1 MTAQQSALPTMD
13 RQRVFWLWLPLAV
26 SFTLMMLEGPSVQS
40 AIARLGDPETN
51 LAAFGL
57 VLSLSLII
65 ESPVIMLISTSIA
78 LARDT
83 QSYRALRNFVVALIG
98 GLTLLTALVAWTPLY
113 DLVVSGLL
121 GIPDTI
127 SAAARPGLRIMLL
140 WTAAIGW
147 RRFYQGLL
155 VRHGLTQRVSY
166 GTAIRLGSA
175 ILTAFVLVRW
185 GAVSGAQV
193 GAYALM
199 VGVLSEALATY
210 LFAVPLVRRVFTT
223 PGEIA
228 APPLT
233 WQAIMRFHVPLAATS
248 LLTLLVQPLTA
259 AALARL
265 AQPTLT
271 LAAWPVVFT
280 TLLVLRGWGMA
291 LQETTIAQAH
301 DRRALLPLRDFTVI
315 VAVTTSL
322 ATAVIAWTPMLDW
335 YLGRVIGLHPNLHG
349 LVRYG
354 LQIGTLLPAL
364 TALTS
369 WLRGL
374 LVAAQTTKF
383 VYQGMALN
391 LLVNGLALLL
401 GVWLRLPG
409 ILVAAAALLLAIS
422 MEYLYLQRQYAKTV
436 RTSTA
441 SVLSSARAV
450 P

>member
-1 MTAQQSALPTMD
+1 
-13 RQRVFWLWLPLAV
+13 
-26 SFTLMMLEGPSVQS
+26 MLEGPSVQS

-83 QSYRALRNFVVALIG
+83 QSYRALRSFVVMLIG
-98 GLTLLTALVAWTPLY
+98 GLTVLTALVAWTPLF
-113 DLVVSGLL
+113 DLIVSGLL

-127 SAAARPGLRIMLL
+127 GAAARPGLRIMLL

-147 RRFYQGLL
+147 RRFYQGIL
-155 VRHGLTQRVSY
+155 VRYGLTQRVSY

-185 GAVSGAQV
+185 GRVSGVQV

-210 LFAVPLVRRVFTT
+210 LFALPLVRRVFAAASETT
-223 PGEIA
+223 TL
-228 APPLT
+228 PLT
-233 WQAIMRFHVPLAATS
+233 WPAILRFHVPLAATS

-265 AQPTLT
+265 ALPTLT

-291 LQETTIAQAH
+291 LQETTIAQAS
-301 DRRALLPLRDFTVI
+301 DQRSLLPLRDFTLM

-322 ATAVIAWTPMLDW
+322 VATVIAWTPMLNW
-335 YLGRVIGLHPNLHG
+335 YLGQVIGLNPNLHS

-354 LQIGTLLPAL
+354 LQIGCLLPAL

-374 LVAAQTTKF
+374 LVAAKTTQAI
-383 VYQGMALN
+383 YQGMALN
-391 LLVNGLALLL
+391 LLVNGLALIV
-401 GVWLRLPG
+401 GVWLQLPG
-409 ILVAAAALLLAIS
+409 IMVAAVALLLAIS
-422 MEYLYLQRQYAKTV
+422 VEYLYLQRRYLSIT
-436 RTSTA
+436 RA
-441 SVLSSARAV
+441 SSVPAPASARAV
-450 P
+450 S